1 MVLKKQTTEFTSTAG
16 KSFRTPVE
24 TAVEQVS
31 VLPKTPIMELYSA
44 ISTVNPNVQ
53 KILGNEINRQKPYLI
68 LEGQNEVLN
77 SPPDATPALPP
88 WFSPP
93 W

>member
-53 KILGNEINRQKPYLI
+53 K
-68 LEGQNEVLN
+68 
-77 SPPDATPALPP
+77 
-88 WFSPP
+88 F
-93 W
+93 